1 MQEKP
6 ETPDGQESDGAS
18 AARLF
23 GGEAA
28 ETPPPK
34 APGPPLVAETPPA
47 APELEPPVTAPPPE
61 ERTEPPLA
69 AEPRAEAAPPPREKR
84 GIFGWALVGARLF
97 AWGVVA
103 AVAGS
108 VVWIGAYRFIGPPGT
123 LTMLERK
130 LSGDVIIHPWTPLEE
145 ISPHL
150 VRAVLAGEDS
160 RFCLHNGLDFVEI
173 EKAVDEA
180 KNGGRRRGAST
191 ISQQT
196 AKNAFLWNGGGWARK
211 AAEAWFTVVME
222 ALWPKRRVMEVYLNI
237 AEWGN
242 GYFGAEAAAQARF
255 KKSAKDLTPH
265 EAALLAAVL
274 PSPNKWRVNAPGPYV
289 SNRAYTLRGRMEQ
302 VRRDGL
308 DSCVLGKKK

>member
-6 ETPDGQESDGAS
+6 EKPDGQESAGAP

-23 GGEAA
+23 EGEAA
-28 ETPPPK
+28 SPPPDN
-34 APGPPLVAETPPA
+34 APAPPPVAETSPPA
-47 APELEPPVTAPPPE
+47 PEPEPPVAAPMPAE
-61 ERTEPPLA
+61 KAEPPLA
-69 AEPRAEAAPPPREKR
+69 AEPRAEAAPAAREQR
-84 GIFGWALVGARLF
+84 GFFGWVLVGARLF

-103 AVAGS
+103 AILGS
-108 VVWIGAYRFIGPPGT
+108 VVWIGAYRFIAPPGT
-123 LTMLERK
+123 FTMLERK
-130 LSGDVIIHPWTPLEE
+130 LSGDVIIHPWTPLEK

-180 KNGGRRRGAST
+180 KNGGRMRGAST

-196 AKNAFLWNGGGWARK
+196 AKNAFLWNGGGWVRK
-211 AAEAWFTVVME
+211 AVEAWFTVVME

-255 KKSAKDLTPH
+255 RKSAKDLTPH

-308 DSCVLGKKK
+308 DQCVLGKK